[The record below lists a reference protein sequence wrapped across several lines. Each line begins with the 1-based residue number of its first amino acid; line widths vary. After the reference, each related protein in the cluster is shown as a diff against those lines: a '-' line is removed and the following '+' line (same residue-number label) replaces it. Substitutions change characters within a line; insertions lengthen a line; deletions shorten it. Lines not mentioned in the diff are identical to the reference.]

1 MTDQEEHN
9 GSKKAILSARNRA
22 VTAGGN
28 IINSVIITGDGNT
41 VSLDYGE
48 QFHYQV
54 LDDYF
59 RQAQQGSAPADF
71 YNGTRA
77 NWRNISRKDDAPR
90 ILYRD
95 VRAFVEDQNLPA
107 QRMCLITGLA
117 GEGKTT
123 LLMRLAWDLA
133 ESGYPVFW
141 RHFGKAFST
150 SSFDLESSR
159 PVILCFDQ
167 VGDES
172 QLPLLVRDLC
182 QFGISF
188 IILGTER
195 QNEWQSAGLEAELN
209 RSLYFKIFKIR
220 RLVESEVVSL
230 LDRLES
236 ASKLDALAELSQQ
249 QRVRHF
255 LNRLEADGQLLPALL
270 TSRTGKQSF
279 DAIILDM
286 LERIKKRSDGDFLI
300 YSYVLIASIHRW
312 GRGLSSSLFGRCME
326 IDEGEIQHRILRY
339 LSGEILELTL
349 GENDHLYTRHPF
361 IADRALQLADSYFL
375 APKGIEIYK
384 KLLQAIGQNNFGN
397 MASQPH
403 LLTIIPIAYKRTGD
417 VINARNLFQESA
429 KANPKHAP
437 TWQAW
442 GVLEK
447 EFGNYDEA
455 RRLFKEATKADPRH
469 APSWQ
474 AWALMEKELGNYD
487 EARRLFKEAT
497 KADPKHAPAWQPWAL
512 MEKELGNYDEARRL
526 FKEATKAD
534 PKNAPSWQAWALMEK
549 ELGNYDE
556 ARRLF
561 KEATKADPKHA
572 PAWQPWALMEKEL
585 GNHNEA
591 RRLFNQAPKD
601 APSWQA
607 WALMEKE
614 LRNHNE
620 ARRLFKEATKADPR
634 HAPSWQAWALME
646 KQLGN
651 HNEAHRLFKEA
662 TKVNPK
668 HAPSWQ
674 AWALMEKQLGNHSE
688 ARRLFNQAPKDAP
701 SWQAWAL
708 MEKELGNHNEA
719 RRLFKEATKADPKHA
734 PAWQAWGV
742 LEKEFGNYDEA
753 RRLFKEATKA
763 DPKHAPAWQP
773 WALMELE
780 LGNLGDALDHAQRAV
795 KLQPQDFYP
804 YIARGRVLLASG
816 QSEKSKSDLEKAKS
830 IIQKRLQ
837 NQKRNTKLQNI
848 YCEILIELEEYG
860 QAKEILQQS
869 LSVSITHNKQFV
881 HILLGKLYAAQNFI
895 GQAIVE
901 FEKALQYSPNNLEA
915 KKLLEKFRIE

>member
-512 MEKELGNYDEARRL
+512 MEKELGN
-526 FKEATKAD
+526 
-534 PKNAPSWQAWALMEK
+534 
-549 ELGNYDE
+549 
-556 ARRLF
+556 
-561 KEATKADPKHA
+561 
-572 PAWQPWALMEKEL
+572 
-585 GNHNEA
+585 HNEA

-634 HAPSWQAWALME
+634 
-646 KQLGN
+646 
-651 HNEAHRLFKEA
+651 
-662 TKVNPK
+662 